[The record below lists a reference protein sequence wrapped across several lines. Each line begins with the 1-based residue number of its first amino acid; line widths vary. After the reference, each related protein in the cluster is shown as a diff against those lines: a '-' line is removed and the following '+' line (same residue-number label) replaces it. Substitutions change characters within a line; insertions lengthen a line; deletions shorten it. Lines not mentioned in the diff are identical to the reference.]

1 MGESKMTPVAIY
13 RAVLL
18 AFGLVVA
25 GLVFKQLVTLALA
38 VLIVVIISL
47 PLAGLAEA
55 LSRFRVPRAVGVL
68 IGLLIGVG
76 LLAVLVNAVIPV
88 FSHEIN
94 QFVNSLPGIVD
105 SLRHR
110 LGSLTGNSP
119 SKMGQQIQ
127 SYVNG
132 YTRHPAKLLG
142 PIASIGASVAA
153 AIAAIVVVILTAV
166 YTAIQPEPLVN
177 GVVRTVPPRSRAL
190 AVHILGRLR
199 TAYLGWLRGLVVG
212 MVLLGVLTYLGLRL
226 VGLDFAAFFA
236 ILTAIA
242 MIVPYFGALAS
253 SIPPILYAL
262 TVSPGKAVL
271 VTVVYVLAHQ
281 IEGNLIQPL
290 VMARA
295 VELHPA
301 VVAVGVVAIERL
313 FGFVGLIV
321 AVPILGTVRVLV
333 QELWIFP
340 MEARSLTVAKPGPIA
355 AEPTPIIRIGPGGGP

>member
-1 MGESKMTPVAIY
+1 MIY

-38 VLIVVIISL
+38 VLIVVIMSL
-47 PLAGLAEA
+47 PLAAFADA
-55 LSRFRVPRAVGVL
+55 LTRLRVPRVGGVL
-68 IGLLIGVG
+68 IGVAIGIG
-76 LLAVLVNAVIPV
+76 LLAIVVNAVIPA

-94 QFVNSLPGIVD
+94 QFVQSLPAIVD

-110 LGSLTGNSP
+110 LGSLTGSSP
-119 SKMGQQIQ
+119 SRMGQQIQ
-127 SYVNG
+127 QYVNG
-132 YTRHPAKLLG
+132 YTHHPAKLLG

-153 AIAAIVVVILTAV
+153 AIAAIIVVVLTAV

-177 GVVRTVPPRSRAL
+177 GVLRAVPPRRRPL
-190 AVHILGRLR
+190 AKQILGRLR
-199 TAYLGWLRGLVVG
+199 NAYLGWLRGLAFG
-212 MVLLGVLTYLGLRL
+212 MLLLGLLTYLGLRL

-242 MIVPYFGALAS
+242 MIIPYFGALAS

-262 TVSPGKAVL
+262 TISPGKAVV
-271 VTVVYVLAHQ
+271 VTLVYVLAHQ
-281 IEGNLIQPL
+281 AEGNLIQPL

-321 AVPILGTVRVLV
+321 AVPILATMRILV

-340 MEARSLTVAKPGPIA
+340 MEARNLTAAKPEPVVSA
-355 AEPTPIIRIGPGGGP
+355 PTPIARIGPQGGP

>member
-1 MGESKMTPVAIY
+1 MGESKLTPQAIY

-38 VLIVVIISL
+38 VLIVVIMSL
-47 PLAGLAEA
+47 PLAALADGLT
-55 LSRFRVPRAVGVL
+55 RFRIPRTVGVL
-68 IGLLIGVG
+68 IGVVIGIG
-76 LLAVLVNAVIPV
+76 LLAVLINAVIPV
-88 FSHEIN
+88 FTHEIN

-105 SLRHR
+105 SLRHK

-127 SYVNG
+127 QYVNG
-132 YTRHPAKLLG
+132 YTRHPEKLLG

-153 AIAAIVVVILTAV
+153 AIAAIIVVVLTAV
-166 YTAIQPEPLVN
+166 YTAIQPDPLVR
-177 GVVRTVPPRSRAL
+177 GVLRAVPPRSRPL
-190 AVHILGRLR
+190 ARHILGRLR
-199 TAYLGWLRGLVVG
+199 TSYLGWLRGLVFG
-212 MVLLGVLTYLGLRL
+212 MLLLGVLTYLGLRL

-236 ILTAIA
+236 ILTAVA
-242 MIVPYFGALAS
+242 MIIPYFGALAS

-262 TVSPGKAVL
+262 TISPGKAVL

-281 IEGNLIQPL
+281 AEGNLIQPL

-313 FGFVGLIV
+313 FGVVGLIV
-321 AVPILGTVRVLV
+321 AVPILATIRVLV

-340 MEARSLTVAKPGPIA
+340 MEARNPGVIETEPVVS
-355 AEPTPIIRIGPGGGP
+355 EPTPIARIGPTAS